1 MHIALPVFLLT
12 AAVVLIATI
21 ARRVR
26 LSAPLLLVAVGAAA
40 SFLPFMPHPFT
51 VDPEIILLGFLPPLL
66 FAAASNTSLIDLSRE
81 RRQILQMSVLLVLF
95 TAFGVALVV
104 WKLLDVPFA
113 AAVALG
119 AVVAPPDAVAATAVA
134 RRIGLPRRVVSVLE
148 GESLFNDAT
157 ALVSVNTAKKL
168 IAGGAGT
175 ATFFT
180 AGRDFLWAAFG
191 GVAIGLI
198 AYLLVSWVWR
208 HVTDTVTIVTLSF
221 LSPWIAYLPAEEVH
235 ASGVIAA
242 VVCGVAT
249 SHEAPKFQTAQSRV
263 AEKLNWASMTF
274 LLENMVF
281 LLIGLQ
287 AHTIV
292 EGVRN
297 SGSGLRRTLA
307 IAILVLLTVMVLRP
321 IWLLGSEFLSRRMG
335 WSSTAMTGR
344 EIAIASWAGM
354 RGVVTLAA
362 ASLLPPETPERN
374 AMIFIALFVT
384 VGTLVI
390 HGFTLGSVARRLD
403 LRGPDPREDAL
414 QTAQLTQAAVN
425 AGNRRL
431 DEELDDSE
439 FEVPDQVVTSLR
451 TQSTRR
457 ANIAWER
464 LGRNEE
470 GSETPSDAYRR
481 LRSAMLDAERSK
493 VLKLRDKGVMDHEV
507 LQSVMGSLDLEE
519 SMIARTQDFDRSLNE
534 RMLLTPEERQ
544 FGCRHLA
551 EAPFTIDPITPDGCE
566 ECLRDGTVW
575 VHLRLCLTC
584 GHVGCCDSSI
594 GKHASKH
601 HHATGHPVMRS
612 FEPGEGWRW
621 CFVDGV
627 LG

>member
-1 MHIALPVFLLT
+1 MHLALPIFLLT
-12 AAVVLIATI
+12 AAVVIIATV
-21 ARRVR
+21 ARRIG
-26 LSAPLLLVAVGAAA
+26 LSAPLLLVAVGTAA
-40 SFLPFMPHPFT
+40 SFLPFTPYPFE

-66 FAAASNTSLIDLSRE
+66 FAAASNTSLIDLRRE
-81 RRQILQMSVLLVLF
+81 RRQILQMSVLLVVF
-95 TAFGVALVV
+95 TAFGVALVA

-157 ALVSVNTAKKL
+157 ALVTVNTAKGL
-168 IAGGAGT
+168 IAGGAGA
-175 ATFFT
+175 ATVFT
-180 AGRDFLWAAFG
+180 AGRDFLWASLG
-191 GVAIGLI
+191 GAAIGFV

-208 HVTDTVTIVTLSF
+208 HMTDTVTVVTLSF
-221 LSPWIAYLPAEEVH
+221 LSPWIAYLPAEEAN

-249 SHEAPKFQTAQSRV
+249 SHAAPKIQTAQSRV
-263 AEKLNWASMTF
+263 SEQLNWASMTF

-287 AHTIV
+287 TRTIV
-292 EGVRN
+292 DGVRQ
-297 SGSGLRRTLA
+297 SGSGFGRTVG
-307 IAILVLLTVMVLRP
+307 IATLVLLTVMVLRP
-321 IWLLGSEFLSRRMG
+321 IWLLGSEILSRRMG

-344 EIAIASWAGM
+344 ETAIASWAGM

-362 ASLLPPETPERN
+362 ASLLPPDAPERA

-384 VGTLVI
+384 VGTLVLQ
-390 HGFTLGSVARRLD
+390 GFSLGFISRRLD
-403 LRGPDPREDAL
+403 LHGPDPREDAL
-414 QTAQLTQAAVN
+414 QAAQLTQAAVN

-439 FEVPDQVVTSLR
+439 FEVPEQVIKTLR
-451 TQSTRR
+451 HQSDRR

-464 LGRNEE
+464 LGHSQE

-481 LRSAMLDAERSK
+481 LRSAMLDAERTK

-519 SMIARTQDFDRSLNE
+519 SMIARVNDFDRSLTE
-534 RMLLTPEERQ
+534 RMLLTPEQRQ

-551 EAPFTIDPITPDGCE
+551 EAPFTIDPLTPDGCA

-575 VHLRLCLTC
+575 VHLRLCLSC
-584 GHVGCCDSSI
+584 GHVGCCDSSV
-594 GKHASKH
+594 GKHASRH
-601 HHATGHPVMRS
+601 HDETGHPVMRS

-621 CFVDGV
+621 CFDDGV

>member
-1 MHIALPVFLLT
+1 MHIALPIFLLT
-12 AAVVLIATI
+12 ASVVVLATI
-21 ARRVR
+21 ARWIR
-26 LSAPLLLVAVGAAA
+26 LSAPLLLVAVGAVV
-40 SFLPFMPHPFT
+40 SFLPFMPYPFE
-51 VDPEIILLGFLPPLL
+51 VDPEIVLLGFLPPLL

-95 TAFGVALVV
+95 TAFGVALVA

-157 ALVSVNTAKKL
+157 ALVTVNTAKGL
-168 IAGGAGT
+168 IAGGAG
-175 ATFFT
+175 ATTVFT
-180 AGRDFLWAAFG
+180 AGRDFLWASVG
-191 GVAIGLI
+191 GAAIGFV

-208 HVTDTVTIVTLSF
+208 HVTDTVTVVALSF

-249 SHEAPKFQTAQSRV
+249 SHAAPKIQTAQSRV
-263 AEKLNWASMTF
+263 SERLNWASITF

-287 AHTIV
+287 TRTIV
-292 EGVRN
+292 EGVRH
-297 SGSGLRRTLA
+297 SGSGLGRTFA
-307 IAILVLLTVMVLRP
+307 IAVLVLLTVMALRP
-321 IWLLGSEFLSRRMG
+321 IWLLGSEIVSRRMG
-335 WSSTAMTGR
+335 WSSTAMSGR
-344 EIAIASWAGM
+344 ETAIASWAGM

-362 ASLLPPETPERN
+362 AFLLPRETPERQ
-374 AMIFIALFVT
+374 AMVFIALFVT
-384 VGTLVI
+384 VGTLVLQ
-390 HGFTLGSVARRLD
+390 GFSLGFLSRRLD
-403 LRGPDPREDAL
+403 LHGPDPREDAL

-439 FEVPDQVVTSLR
+439 FEVPEQVLISLR
-451 TQSTRR
+451 HQGTRR
-457 ANIAWER
+457 ANLAWER
-464 LGRNEE
+464 LGHSDDT
-470 GSETPSDAYRR
+470 SETPSDAYRR
-481 LRSAMLDAERSK
+481 LRSAMLEAERAK
-493 VLKLRDKGVMDHEV
+493 VLKLRDKGIMDHDV
-507 LQSVMGSLDLEE
+507 LQQVMQLLDVEE
-519 SMIARTQDFDRSLNE
+519 SMIARVRDHDEALNE
-534 RMLLTPEERQ
+534 RVLLTPEERQ
-544 FGCRHLA
+544 FGCEHLA
-551 EAPFTIDPITPDGCE
+551 DAPFAVDPNTPEGCE

-575 VHLRLCLTC
+575 VHLRLCLAC
-584 GHVGCCDSSI
+584 GHVGCCDSSV

-601 HHATGHPVMRS
+601 YAETDHPVMRS

-621 CFVDGV
+621 CFADSV

>member
-1 MHIALPVFLLT
+1 MHIALPLFLLT
-12 AAVVLIATI
+12 AAVVAIAAL
-21 ARRVR
+21 ARRVG
-26 LSAPLLLVAVGAAA
+26 LSAPLLLVAVGAVT
-40 SFLPFMPHPFT
+40 SFLPFMPYPFE

-95 TAFGVALVV
+95 TAFGVALVA
-104 WKLLDVPFA
+104 WRLLDVPFA

-157 ALVSVNTAKKL
+157 ALVTVNTAKGL
-168 IAGGAGT
+168 IAGGAGA
-175 ATFFT
+175 ATVFT
-180 AGRDFLWAAFG
+180 AGRDFFWASAG
-191 GVAIGLI
+191 GIAIGFV

-208 HVTDTVTIVTLSF
+208 HVTDTVTVVALSF

-249 SHEAPKFQTAQSRV
+249 SHEAPRVQTAQSRV
-263 AEKLNWASMTF
+263 SEQLNWASMTF

-287 AHTIV
+287 TRTIV
-292 EGVRN
+292 DGVRN
-297 SGSGLRRTLA
+297 SGSGLGRTVG
-307 IAILVLLTVMVLRP
+307 IALLVLVAVMVLRP
-321 IWLLGSEFLSRRMG
+321 IWLLGSEAISRRMG

-344 EIAIASWAGM
+344 EVAIASWAGM

-362 ASLLPPETPERN
+362 ASLLPADTPERA

-384 VGTLVI
+384 VGTLVLQ
-390 HGFTLGSVARRLD
+390 GFTLGYVSRRLN
-403 LRGPDPREDAL
+403 LHGPDPREDAL

-431 DEELDDSE
+431 EEELDDSE
-439 FEVPDQVVTSLR
+439 FEVPEQVITVL
-451 TQSTRR
+451 QHQGARR
-457 ANIAWER
+457 ANLAWER
-464 LGRNEE
+464 LGHSDE
-470 GSETPSDAYRR
+470 GTETPSDAYRR
-481 LRSAMLDAERSK
+481 LRSAMLDAERTK
-493 VLKLRDKGVMDHEV
+493 VLKLRDQGIMDHEV
-507 LQSVMGSLDLEE
+507 LQAVMGSLDLEE
-519 SMIARTQDFDRSLNE
+519 SMIARVRDYDRSLTE
-534 RMLLTPEERQ
+534 RMLLTPEQRQ
-544 FGCRHLA
+544 FGCEHLA
-551 EAPFTIDPITPDGCE
+551 DAPFATDPLTPDGCE
-566 ECLRDGTVW
+566 ECLQEGTVW
-575 VHLRLCLTC
+575 VHLRLCLAC
-584 GHVGCCDSSI
+584 GHVGCCDSSV
-594 GKHASKH
+594 GRHASKH
-601 HHATGHPVMRS
+601 HEETGHPVMRS

-621 CFVDGV
+621 CFVDSV

>member
-1 MHIALPVFLLT
+1 MHIALPLFLLT
-12 AAVVLIATI
+12 AAVVAIAAL
-21 ARRVR
+21 ARRVG
-26 LSAPLLLVAVGAAA
+26 LSAPLLLVAVGAVT
-40 SFLPFMPHPFT
+40 SFLPFMPYPFE

-95 TAFGVALVV
+95 TAFGVALVA
-104 WKLLDVPFA
+104 WRLLDVPFA

-157 ALVSVNTAKKL
+157 ALVTVNTAKGL
-168 IAGGAGT
+168 IAGGAG
-175 ATFFT
+175 ATTVFT
-180 AGRDFLWAAFG
+180 AGRDFFWASAG
-191 GVAIGLI
+191 GVAIGFV

-208 HVTDTVTIVTLSF
+208 HVTDTVTVVALSF
-221 LSPWIAYLPAEEVH
+221 LSPWIAYLPAEEAH

-249 SHEAPKFQTAQSRV
+249 SHEAPRIQTAQSRV
-263 AEKLNWASMTF
+263 SEQLNWASMTF

-287 AHTIV
+287 TRTIV
-292 EGVRN
+292 DGVRN
-297 SGSGLRRTLA
+297 SGSGLGRTVG
-307 IAILVLLTVMVLRP
+307 IALLVLVTVMVLRP
-321 IWLLGSEFLSRRMG
+321 IWLLGSEAISRRMG

-344 EIAIASWAGM
+344 EVAIASWAGM

-362 ASLLPPETPERN
+362 ASLLPADTPERA

-384 VGTLVI
+384 VGTLVLQ
-390 HGFTLGSVARRLD
+390 GFTLGYVSRRLD
-403 LRGPDPREDAL
+403 LHGPDPREDAL

-431 DEELDDSE
+431 EEELDDSE
-439 FEVPDQVVTSLR
+439 FEVPEQVITVL
-451 TQSTRR
+451 QHQGARR
-457 ANIAWER
+457 ANLAWER
-464 LGRNEE
+464 LGHSDE
-470 GSETPSDAYRR
+470 GTETPSDAYRR
-481 LRSAMLDAERSK
+481 LRSAMLDAERTK

-507 LQSVMGSLDLEE
+507 LQAVMGSLDLEE
-519 SMIARTQDFDRSLNE
+519 SMIARVQDYDRSLTE
-534 RMLLTPEERQ
+534 RMLLTPEQRQ
-544 FGCRHLA
+544 FGCEHLA
-551 EAPFTIDPITPDGCE
+551 DAPFATDPLTPDGCE
-566 ECLRDGTVW
+566 ECLQDGSVW
-575 VHLRLCLTC
+575 VHLRLCLAC
-584 GHVGCCDSSI
+584 GHVGCCDSSV

-601 HHATGHPVMRS
+601 HEETGHPVMRS

-621 CFVDGV
+621 CFVDSV

>member
-1 MHIALPVFLLT
+1 MHIALPIFLLT
-12 AAVVLIATI
+12 ASVVVLATI
-21 ARRVR
+21 ARWIR
-26 LSAPLLLVAVGAAA
+26 LSAPLLLVAVGAVV
-40 SFLPFMPHPFT
+40 SFLPFMPYPFE
-51 VDPEIILLGFLPPLL
+51 VDPEIVLLGFLPPLL

-95 TAFGVALVV
+95 TAFGVALVA

-157 ALVSVNTAKKL
+157 ALVTVNTAKGL
-168 IAGGAGT
+168 IAGGAG
-175 ATFFT
+175 ATTVLT
-180 AGRDFLWAAFG
+180 AGRDFLWASVG
-191 GVAIGLI
+191 GAAIGFV

-208 HVTDTVTIVTLSF
+208 HVTDTVTVVALSF

-249 SHEAPKFQTAQSRV
+249 SHAAPKIQTAQSRV
-263 AEKLNWASMTF
+263 SERLNWASITF

-287 AHTIV
+287 TRTIV
-292 EGVRN
+292 EGVRH
-297 SGSGLRRTLA
+297 SGSGLGRTFA
-307 IAILVLLTVMVLRP
+307 IAVLVLLTVMALRP
-321 IWLLGSEFLSRRMG
+321 IWLLGSEIVSRRMG
-335 WSSTAMTGR
+335 WSSTAMSGR
-344 EIAIASWAGM
+344 ETAIASWAGM

-362 ASLLPPETPERN
+362 AFLLPRETPERQ
-374 AMIFIALFVT
+374 AMVFIALFVT
-384 VGTLVI
+384 VGTLVLQ
-390 HGFTLGSVARRLD
+390 GFSLGFLSRRLD
-403 LRGPDPREDAL
+403 LHGPDPREDAL

-439 FEVPDQVVTSLR
+439 FEVPEQVLISLR
-451 TQSTRR
+451 HQGTRR
-457 ANIAWER
+457 ANLAWER
-464 LGRNEE
+464 LGHSDDT
-470 GSETPSDAYRR
+470 SETPSDAYRR
-481 LRSAMLDAERSK
+481 LRSAMLEAERAK
-493 VLKLRDKGVMDHEV
+493 VLKLRDKGIMDHDV
-507 LQSVMGSLDLEE
+507 LQQVMQLLDVEE
-519 SMIARTQDFDRSLNE
+519 SMIARVRDHDEALNE
-534 RMLLTPEERQ
+534 RVLLTPEERQ
-544 FGCRHLA
+544 FGCEHLA
-551 EAPFTIDPITPDGCE
+551 DAPFAVDPNTPEGCE

-575 VHLRLCLTC
+575 VHLRLCLAC
-584 GHVGCCDSSI
+584 GHVGCCDSSV

-601 HHATGHPVMRS
+601 YAETDHPVMRS

-621 CFVDGV
+621 CFADSV